1 MLFMMTSLQHI
12 IILGAHN
19 ILMLMDQI
27 FDKDDQAAKYCSFQT
42 RHTSGGFRGVLQP
55 PPHSMQPQGVYKR
68 LNILIY
74 IIHYNIATS

>member
-1 MLFMMTSLQHI
+1 MTSLQHI

-42 RHTSGGFRGVLQP
+42 RHTSGGFRGYYSP
-55 PPHSMQPQGVYKR
+55 PPLHVCNLKEYTKDS
-68 LNILIY
+68 IY
-74 IIHYNIATS
+74 WYIKYTTTY

>member
-1 MLFMMTSLQHI
+1 MTSLQHI

-42 RHTSGGFRGVLQP
+42 RHTSGGFRGYYS
-55 PPHSMQPQGVYKR
+55 PPHSMYVTSR
-68 LNILIY
+68 NIQKTQY
-74 IIHYNIATS
+74 IDI